1 MASLKKF
8 NSTTWDNAKVHK
20 YGTDTDIF
28 TTLPANIYADG
39 NNATVGIVGNMQQ
52 AGTPTPD
59 NPIQPS
65 ECGERTGNLLFAPD
79 TGTIVSVLTISYT
92 TNSSEFILNKNVTDN
107 NVSSAVN
114 CNIALDAETYS
125 ITVQGLNTAGVN
137 LDHIYLVDSNNTIIV
152 QNIVNNISVQFTLT
166 EATTIAKISFV
177 AAASSVYNNQ
187 VVSIMLNTGSTAL
200 PYQPYGYKIPISSAN
215 TTTPIYLG
223 EVETTRKIKKLVLTG
238 EENTWTQSD
247 AASNT
252 FYFKVEDYLRQRINI
267 TICSHYTSQ
276 ANIISG
282 AEMRDGNVSF
292 YANAGQAGQS
302 FYYFYVRD
310 SNLATVADLKSYLAA
325 QYTAGTPVT
334 VWYVLATEETG
345 IVNEPLRKIGDY
357 ADTVSSIS
365 IPTTTGA
372 DSFDVLTTL
381 KPSEVS
387 LGYTGWHDATVKSW
401 DGSQWQ

>member
-8 NSTTWDNAKVHK
+8 NGTTWDNAKVRK

-28 TTLPANIYADG
+28 TTLPVNIYADG
-39 NNATVGIVGNMQQ
+39 NNATVSLVGNMQQ
-52 AGTPTPD
+52 TGTPTPD

-79 TGTIVSVLTISYT
+79 TGTTVSVLAISYT

-125 ITVQGLNTAGVN
+125 ITAQGLNTAGVN
-137 LDHIYLVDSNNTIIV
+137 LDCIYLVDSNNTIIV
-152 QNIVNNISVQFTLT
+152 QNIVNDTSVQFTLT

-215 TTTPIYLG
+215 ATTPVYLG

-238 EENTWTQSD
+238 EEVWAKSS
-247 AASNT
+247 A
-252 FYFKVEDYLRQRINI
+252 YK
-267 TICSHYTSQ
+267 
-276 ANIISG
+276 G
-282 AEMRDGNVSF
+282 SF
-292 YANAGQAGQS
+292 YA
-302 FYYFYVRD
+302 R
-310 SNLATVADLKSYLAA
+310 
-325 QYTAGTPVT
+325 
-334 VWYVLATEETG
+334 
-345 IVNEPLRKIGDY
+345 IVYGML
-357 ADTVSSIS
+357 
-365 IPTTTGA
+365 
-372 DSFDVLTTL
+372 
-381 KPSEVS
+381 
-387 LGYTGWHDATVKSW
+387 
-401 DGSQWQ
+401 